1 MERKIKRFF
10 KILQLFFFKGALLN
24 QNVLTDDDI
33 PRG

>member
-10 KILQLFFFKGALLN
+10 KILQLFFFKAALLN